1 MRLWGK
7 LQHPGYQATRLQGY
21 ETPSFSLDTPH
32 GHQDGH
38 CVALGVSCDVPQGG
52 LTGPLMS
59 RYRIATPN
67 FTAEE
72 AVGAMCALV
81 LHAVEELL
89 PQREP
94 PLLRPGHH

>member
-1 MRLWGK
+1 
-7 LQHPGYQATRLQGY
+7 
-21 ETPSFSLDTPH
+21 
-32 GHQDGH
+32 
-38 CVALGVSCDVPQGG
+38 
-52 LTGPLMS
+52 MS

-81 LHAVEELL
+81 LHAVEEQL

>member
-1 MRLWGK
+1 M
-7 LQHPGYQATRLQGY
+7 
-21 ETPSFSLDTPH
+21 
-32 GHQDGH
+32 
-38 CVALGVSCDVPQGG
+38 ALGVSCDIPQGG

-67 FTAEE
+67 FIAEESVGAMCALNFTAEE
-72 AVGAMCALV
+72 SVGAMCALV
-81 LHAVEELL
+81 LHAVEEQL